1 VVADFRRALLAARNP
16 DGGWSYYVG
25 KSSSRLEPTAWALL
39 ALQTAGERMSID
51 PLVSWPRRNGWLV
64 DRASDEVNIAFN
76 AIAVVVLDALGAG
89 TAVTAPLVEKLTR
102 AGGQRLPQSPS
113 NVQDN
118 SLQGWSWVDG
128 TFSWVE
134 PTALGLLALKR
145 CGGRRPDAQARV
157 LEAERML
164 LDRVCVS
171 GGWNYGNANVLGKTL
186 EPYMATSALGLIALR
201 NRHGDERVGRSLRH
215 LIDHRLAERGAIS
228 LGLTRIALGLYD
240 TPGDDVETA
249 LDAEWKRH
257 AFMGGM
263 LGTAIALYARAGLA
277 RGFEALR
284 V

>member
-1 VVADFRRALLAARNP
+1 MTEFRRALLAARNA
-16 DGGWSYYVG
+16 DGGWPYYAG
-25 KSSSRLEPTAWALL
+25 KKSRLEPTAWALL
-39 ALQTAGERMSID
+39 ALQASGERVSID
-51 PLVSWPRRNGWLV
+51 SLASWPRRDGWLI
-64 DRASDEVNIAFN
+64 DRGSDDVNVAFN
-76 AIAVVVLDALGAG
+76 AIAVVVLNALGAG
-89 TAVTAPLVEKLTR
+89 TNVISQLVRTLTR

-118 SLQGWSWVDG
+118 SLRGWSWVDG

-145 CGGRRPDAQARV
+145 CAGGARDAQARIV
-157 LEAERML
+157 EAERML

-201 NRHGDERVGRSLRH
+201 NWRGDERVARSLRH
-215 LIDHRLAERGAIS
+215 LIEHRLAERGAMS
-228 LGLTRIALGLYD
+228 LALTRIALGLYD
-240 TPGDDVETA
+240 TPADDVETA

-263 LGTAIALYARAGLA
+263 LATAIALYARAGLA
-277 RGFEALR
+277 RGYEALR